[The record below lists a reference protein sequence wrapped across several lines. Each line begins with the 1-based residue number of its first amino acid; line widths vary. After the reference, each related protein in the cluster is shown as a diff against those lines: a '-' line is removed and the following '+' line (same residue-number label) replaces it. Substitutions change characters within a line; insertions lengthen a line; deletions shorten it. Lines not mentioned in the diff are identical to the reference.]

1 MDYMIV
7 GTKGFI
13 ETVLEELERLEN
25 TMKTIKA
32 IIRQRK
38 IETEDLQAILE
49 TYEILTITAL
59 DLRRAVIET
68 LTFAREE
75 VLPPEVGEL
84 LDEISIKLFD
94 LSKEYEKILRRFPR
108 ATDEE
113 KIELLKEL
121 ATTIKKYKEEIET
134 LLEKLREYETY

>member
-1 MDYMIV
+1 MDYIIV
-7 GTKGFI
+7 GTKGFV

-32 IIRQRK
+32 IILQRK
-38 IETEDLQAILE
+38 IEAEDLQAILE

-75 VLPPEVGEL
+75 ILPPEIGEL

-108 ATDEE
+108 TTDEE